1 MDAETRARIF
11 DPFFTTKFTGRGL
24 GLAAVLGI
32 VRKHGGA
39 IEIESEVDRGTRV
52 RVLCPALGQQVQ
64 RMEPQQLDPSSWR
77 ASGTV
82 LVADDDEGA
91 CELMAETLER
101 AGLSVLRA
109 EDGARA
115 VEIFREHAQAIRLVV
130 LDRTMPGESDAEAL
144 EDIRRIR
151 RDVPV
156 LLVSGYSQES
166 SPQRF
171 AGNQGNG
178 FLQKPFLP
186 EALLEKIRG
195 LLEN

>member
-1 MDAETRARIF
+1 
-11 DPFFTTKFTGRGL
+11 
-24 GLAAVLGI
+24 VLGI

-39 IEIESEVDRGTRV
+39 IEIESEVNRGTRV
-52 RVLCPALGQQVQ
+52 RVLCPAVGQQVQ
-64 RMEPQQLDPSSWR
+64 RMEPQRLDPGSWR

-91 CELMAETLER
+91 CVLMAETLER

-109 EDGARA
+109 EDGAQA
-115 VEIFREHAQAIRLVV
+115 AEIFREHADEIRLVV
-130 LDRTMPGESDAEAL
+130 LDRTMPGGSGAGAL

-156 LLVSGYSQES
+156 LLVSGYSQENS
-166 SPQRF
+166 AQRF
-171 AGNQGNG
+171 AGKQVDG

-186 EALLEKIRG
+186 EALLERVRD

>member
-1 MDAETRARIF
+1 MQRA
-11 DPFFTTKFTGRGL
+11 
-24 GLAAVLGI
+24 
-32 VRKHGGA
+32 
-39 IEIESEVDRGTRV
+39 
-52 RVLCPALGQQVQ
+52 
-64 RMEPQQLDPSSWR
+64 EPQQLDRDSWR
-77 ASGTV
+77 ASGTL

-101 AGLSVLRA
+101 AGFSVLRA
-109 EDGARA
+109 EDGAGA

-166 SPQRF
+166 SSQRF
-171 AGNQGNG
+171 AGNQGDG

-186 EALLEKIRG
+186 ETLLEKIRG
-195 LLEN
+195 MLEN